1 MAPKVSVV
9 MSVYNG
15 ERHLRDAV
23 ESVLNQTFRDFEFI
37 IVDDGST
44 DRTWEILKSYED
56 PRIVLARNREN
67 IGLTKSLNKGLQM
80 AKGQYIARQDADDIS
95 LPERLA
101 KQVEFLES
109 NGEVGLLSC
118 SFVEIDDEGRSV
130 SIQILP
136 AEDSDLQERLLISN
150 CFCHG
155 AAMFRR
161 ECLESVGA
169 YREEFEFAQDYDLWL
184 RISERYKV
192 ANLEEALYRWR
203 VRTDALSMTGRPS
216 QYGYHFLA
224 QDLAKERRNA
234 GVDKLASL
242 QQEERHVSI
251 QEEFKKHKAEQR
263 RAAAYDYYAWSVR
276 LYRAG
281 NVGGFLKLLLRAMIN
296 APLERDLWLQLLSLV
311 GRKLLTSLRGS
322 AKSDS
327 EDTVG
332 EGSPL
337 EPYSRTNRQQR

>member
-15 ERHLRDAV
+15 DKHLREAV
-23 ESVLNQTFRDFEFI
+23 ESILHQTFRGFEFI

-44 DRTWEILKSYED
+44 DRTWEILASYED
-56 PRIVLARNREN
+56 PRIALVRNEEN
-67 IGLTKSLNKGLQM
+67 IGLTKSLNRGLEM
-80 AKGQYIARQDADDIS
+80 ARGEYVARQDADDIS
-95 LPERLA
+95 LPERLE
-101 KQVEFLES
+101 KQVEFLE
-109 NGEVGLLSC
+109 NNAEVGLLSC
-118 SFVEIDDEGRSV
+118 CFIEIDDEGRSV
-130 SIQILP
+130 SIQRLP
-136 AEDSDLQERLLISN
+136 AEDTDLQERLLISN

-169 YREEFEFAQDYDLWL
+169 YRQEFEFAQDYDLWL

-192 ANLEEALYRWR
+192 ANLEEALYEWR
-203 VRTDALSMTGRPS
+203 VDTDALSMTGRAS

-224 QDLAKERRNA
+224 QDLAKERRKA

-242 QQEERHVSI
+242 QEEERHVFI
-251 QEEFKKHKAEQR
+251 QEELKKHKAQQK

-281 NVGGFLKLLLRAMIN
+281 NVGAFLRLLLRAITN
-296 APLERDLWLQLLSLV
+296 APLERDLWLQLLSLA
-311 GRKLLTSLRGS
+311 GRKLLTSLRGL

-332 EGSPL
+332 EGFPL
-337 EPYSRTNRQQR
+337 EPYS